1 MTALNKMDKSWTLF
15 LDRDG
20 VINHEIEG
28 AYINNWNE
36 FVFYKN
42 VPEVF
47 KTFSRYFGR
56 IIVVTNQ
63 RGVSK
68 GLTKIEDL
76 LEIHTNLKAAVI
88 KAGGNIDAIF
98 FCTDEDDNS
107 PNRKP
112 NTGMALQALAQ
123 FPDIAFNKSIIVGDK
138 LSDMNFGRNL
148 GMHTV
153 FLSTTHKEVNQA
165 DKNIDRVFDSLDGFA
180 RALEADKLSLNL

>member
-28 AYINNWNE
+28 SYVNNWNE
-36 FVFYKN
+36 FVFYNN

-153 FLSTTHKEVNQA
+153 FLSTTHKEINQA

>member
-1 MTALNKMDKSWTLF
+1 MDKSWTLF

-28 AYINNWNE
+28 SYVNNWNE
-36 FVFYKN
+36 FVFYNN

-153 FLSTTHKEVNQA
+153 FLSTTHKEINQA

>member
-28 AYINNWNE
+28 TYVNNWNE

-47 KTFSRYFGR
+47 KTFNRYFGR

-112 NTGMALQALAQ
+112 NSGMALQALAQ